1 MILSV
6 RNTPEFP
13 EKTLPANVTT
23 GRAESGKA
31 DPEHEF
37 SIWSRLQAGSRGV
50 IPENG
55 ADVIIVM
62 ESVDLGSLWCNQQLR
77 GKKMTEHKGF
87 RIVPAAVFYD
97 LEILPR
103 QDFLDNPARI
113 EFVVTDGNGNKIDDG
128 FDAVDEAKEF
138 IENLIAG
145 RLIREPRT

>member
-1 MILSV
+1 
-6 RNTPEFP
+6 
-13 EKTLPANVTT
+13 
-23 GRAESGKA
+23 
-31 DPEHEF
+31 
-37 SIWSRLQAGSRGV
+37 
-50 IPENG
+50 
-55 ADVIIVM
+55 
-62 ESVDLGSLWCNQQLR
+62 
-77 GKKMTEHKGF
+77 MTEHKGF